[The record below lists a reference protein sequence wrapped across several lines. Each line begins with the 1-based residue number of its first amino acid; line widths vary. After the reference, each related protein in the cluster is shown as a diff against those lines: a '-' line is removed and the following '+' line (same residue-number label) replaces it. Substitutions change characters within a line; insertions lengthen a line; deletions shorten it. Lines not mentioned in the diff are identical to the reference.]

1 MIMRKMLRCSLSIV
15 VLCWSMLL
23 FIRPAMANCTINVP
37 TATTP
42 MPLQLGNFTVGPD
55 LADGTVLYKQTYN
68 LNYQPGGGNYVQVN
82 CTTNNQIMA
91 NYSFT
96 QTPLPLS
103 SWGGGTLSGKVY
115 ETGVPGIGIYFKQS
129 TNAEYGEVVPLSK
142 PAADLPSDNS
152 QGHNCDSANCLV
164 IGNFKRWDIFFVKTG
179 PVSPGTIVGGNL
191 PCIGVNYTNDV
202 NSSENQ
208 VANICMTG
216 ALNVVASTC
225 KTPDVT
231 VPMGSYDVSSFT
243 GEGSA
248 TKWVDASIRLTDC
261 PVYYGRGSSGSWYA
275 DASGTNNSGTPT
287 KNSITVKLTPA
298 TSVIDSS
305 QGVFALT
312 QTADSA
318 GGAGIQLA
326 YGTGASPE
334 FVNFGTTK
342 KYEMDIGSTGISEIP
357 LVARYIQ
364 TDKKVT
370 PGVANSAVTFLINYY

>member
-1 MIMRKMLRCSLSIV
+1 MRKITHWSLLV
-15 VLCWSMLL
+15 MVLCWLMLL
-23 FIRPAMANCTINVP
+23 IVRPAMANCTIDAP
-37 TATTP
+37 TVTAP
-42 MPLQLGNFTVGPD
+42 MPLQLGNFTVGAD

-68 LNYQPGGGNYVQVN
+68 LNYQPGGGHWIQVD
-82 CTTNNQIMA
+82 CTSDNQIMA

-103 SWGGGTLSGKVY
+103 SWGGGALTGKVY
-115 ETGVPGIGIYFKQS
+115 ETGVPGIGVYFGQG
-129 TNAEYGEVVPLSK
+129 TNSGYGTVIPLSK
-142 PAADLPSDNS
+142 PAAYEPN
-152 QGHNCDSANCLV
+152 GNNGEFNCNSANCLV
-164 IGNFKRWDIFFVKTG
+164 IGQFKRWDVYFIKTG
-179 PVSPGTIVGGNL
+179 QVSPGTIVGGNL

-216 ALNVVASTC
+216 TLNVVASTC

-231 VPMGSYDVSSFT
+231 VPMGSYDVSSFS

-248 TKWVDASIRLTDC
+248 TKWVDASIKLTDC

-275 DASGTNNSGTPT
+275 DASGTNNGGTPT
-287 KNSITVKLTPA
+287 KNSLTVRLTPA
-298 TSVIDSS
+298 TTVINST
-305 QGVFALT
+305 QGIFGLT
-312 QTADSA
+312 PAKDSA

-326 YGTGASPE
+326 YGSSASPD
-334 FVNFGTTK
+334 FVDFGTTK

-364 TDKKVT
+364 TDTKMT
-370 PGVANSAVTFLINYY
+370 PGAANSAVTFLINYY

>member
-1 MIMRKMLRCSLSIV
+1 MVKMTHWSLPV
-15 VLCWSMLL
+15 LVLCWLMLL
-23 FIRPAMANCTINVP
+23 VVRPAMANCTINAP

-42 MPLQLGNFTVGPD
+42 MPLQLGNFTVGAD

-68 LNYQPGGGNYVQVN
+68 LNYQPGGGHWIQVD
-82 CTTNNQIMA
+82 CTSDNQIMA

-103 SWGGGTLSGKVY
+103 SWGGGTLTGKVY
-115 ETGVPGIGIYFKQS
+115 ETGVPGIGVYFSQG
-129 TNAEYGEVVPLSK
+129 TNSNYGTVIPLSK
-142 PAADLPSDNS
+142 PAAYQPGGN
-152 QGHNCDSANCLV
+152 GEFNCNSANCLV
-164 IGNFKRWDIFFVKTG
+164 IGQFKRWDVNFVKTG
-179 PVSPGTIVGGNL
+179 AVSPGTIVGGNL

-202 NSSENQ
+202 NSAENQ
-208 VANICMTG
+208 VANICITG
-216 ALNVVASTC
+216 SLNVVASTC

-231 VPMGSYDVSSFT
+231 VPMGSYDVSSFS

-261 PVYYGRGSSGSWYA
+261 PVYYGRGGSGSWFA
-275 DASGTNNSGTPT
+275 DATGTNNSGTPT
-287 KNSITVKLTPA
+287 KNSIAVKLTPA

-334 FVNFGTTK
+334 FVDFGATK
-342 KYEMDIGSTGISEIP
+342 TYEMDIGSTGISEIP

-364 TDKKVT
+364 TEKTVT